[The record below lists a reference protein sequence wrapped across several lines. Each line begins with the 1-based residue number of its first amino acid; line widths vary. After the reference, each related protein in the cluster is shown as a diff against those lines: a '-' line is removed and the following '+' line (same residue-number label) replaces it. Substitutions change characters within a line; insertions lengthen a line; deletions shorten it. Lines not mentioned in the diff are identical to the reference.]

1 MLWWFG
7 LWWSNLPGWQKGAIG
22 LVGVALVVSVVVTN
36 RVASNEADER
46 ASVAAQE
53 ARASQARASQARAA
67 QTAMAARATEDA
79 RQEAIRNF
87 MDLWEWT
94 TDAANGLVGLAVLCT
109 DPELHPAGP
118 PQIGYLLNPLE
129 PYLNEINAV
138 TTSIAERNPEDTPRE
153 EFIEASSLME
163 EYRYEYTAAF
173 EKAVDICTPN

>member
-22 LVGVALVVSVVVTN
+22 LAGVALVVSVVVTN
-36 RVASNEADER
+36 RVASNKADER
-46 ASVAAQE
+46 ASVEAQE
-53 ARASQARASQARAA
+53 ARASQARAA

-87 MDLWEWT
+87 IDLWEWT
-94 TDAANGLVGLAVLCT
+94 TDAANGIVGLAVLCA

-138 TTSIAERNPEDTPRE
+138 TTSIAERNPEDTPTE
-153 EFIEASSLME
+153 EFIEASNLME
-163 EYRYEYTAAF
+163 EYRYEYMAAF